1 MGRLAIGWGSR
12 KMETKMTRRMFKT
25 LATALVAGSIGQAA
39 LSASAYAGGR
49 VSVTYA
55 PASARDAGVLATG
68 LRFYSLY
75 RGLHGASIRQSG
87 HGNAAGIGQNGRGNL
102 GIIQQEGNGHS
113 ATLQQNG
120 NDNAY
125 GIFQFGRNTDAN
137 VVQNGDGGSDAT
149 FSYGW

>member
-1 MGRLAIGWGSR
+1 
-12 KMETKMTRRMFKT
+12 MTFTMFKT
-25 LATALVAGSIGQAA
+25 LAAALVAGSIGQTA
-39 LSASAYAGGR
+39 LSAPAYAGGW

-55 PASARDAGVLATG
+55 PDNARDAGALATG

-87 HGNAAGIGQNGRGNL
+87 PGNAAGIGQNGRGNL
-102 GIIQQEGNGHS
+102 GIIQQQGNSHS

-137 VVQNGDGGSDAT
+137 VVQNADGGGGAT

>member
-1 MGRLAIGWGSR
+1 
-12 KMETKMTRRMFKT
+12 METKMTLNMFKT
-25 LATALVAGSIGQAA
+25 LTAALVAGSLGQAA
-39 LSASAYAGGR
+39 LSAPACAGGW

-55 PASARDAGVLATG
+55 PANARDAGALATG
-68 LRFYSLY
+68 LRLYSLY

-125 GIFQFGRNTDAN
+125 GIFQFGRNTDAD
-137 VVQNGDGGSDAT
+137 VVQNGDGGGGAT

>member
-1 MGRLAIGWGSR
+1 
-12 KMETKMTRRMFKT
+12 MTRNTLKT
-25 LATALVAGSIGQAA
+25 LAAVLVAGSIGQAA
-39 LSASAYAGGR
+39 LSAPAYAGGW
-49 VSVTYA
+49 VSVTFA
-55 PASARDAGVLATG
+55 PGNVRDAGALATG

-125 GIFQFGRNTDAN
+125 GIFQFGRTTDAN
-137 VVQNGDGGSDAT
+137 VAQNGNAGGGAT

>member
-1 MGRLAIGWGSR
+1 
-12 KMETKMTRRMFKT
+12 METKMTRNMFKILT
-25 LATALVAGSIGQAA
+25 GAFVAGGIGQVA
-39 LSASAYAGGR
+39 LSAPAYAGGW

-55 PASARDAGVLATG
+55 PANARDAGGLATG
-68 LRFYSLY
+68 LRVYSLY
-75 RGLHGASIRQSG
+75 RGLRGASIRQLG

-102 GIIQQEGNGHS
+102 GIIEQEGNGHS

-125 GIFQFGRNTDAN
+125 GIFQFGRNAGAN
-137 VVQNGDGGSDAT
+137 VVQNGDRGGGTT

>member
-1 MGRLAIGWGSR
+1 MARN
-12 KMETKMTRRMFKT
+12 MFNKLT
-25 LATALVAGSIGQAA
+25 AALVAGSIGQGV
-39 LSASAYAGGR
+39 LSLPAFAGGW
-49 VSVTYA
+49 VSATYA
-55 PASARDAGVLATG
+55 PDNARDAGALSTG

-102 GIIQQEGNGHS
+102 GIIQQRGNGHS

-137 VVQNGDGGSDAT
+137 VVQNGNGG
-149 FSYGW
+149 G

>member
-1 MGRLAIGWGSR
+1 
-12 KMETKMTRRMFKT
+12 MTRNMFKT
-25 LATALVAGSIGQAA
+25 LAAVLVAGSIGQAA
-39 LSASAYAGGR
+39 LSAPAYAGGW
-49 VSVTYA
+49 VSATFA
-55 PASARDAGVLATG
+55 PGNARDARALATG

-87 HGNAAGIGQNGRGNL
+87 QRNAAGIGQNGRGNL

-120 NDNAY
+120 NENAY

-137 VVQNGDGGSDAT
+137 VAQNGNGSGGAT

>member
-1 MGRLAIGWGSR
+1 
-12 KMETKMTRRMFKT
+12 MTRKMFKT
-25 LATALVAGSIGQAA
+25 LTAALVAGSFGQAA
-39 LSASAYAGGR
+39 LSAPAYAGGLL
-49 VSVTYA
+49 SVTFA
-55 PASARDAGVLATG
+55 PANARDAGALATG

-87 HGNAAGIGQNGRGNL
+87 HGNAAGLSQNGRGNL

-125 GIFQFGRNTDAN
+125 GIFQFGRNTNAN
-137 VVQNGDGGSDAT
+137 VVQSGDGGGSAT

>member
-1 MGRLAIGWGSR
+1 
-12 KMETKMTRRMFKT
+12 METKMTRNMFKT
-25 LATALVAGSIGQAA
+25 LTTALVAGSIGQLA
-39 LSASAYAGGR
+39 LSTPTFAGGS

-55 PASARDAGVLATG
+55 PANTRDTGALATG

-87 HGNAAGIGQNGRGNL
+87 RGNAAGIGQYGRGNL
-102 GIIQQEGNGHS
+102 GIIHQKGNGHS
-113 ATLQQNG
+113 ATLRQNG

-137 VVQNGDGGSDAT
+137 VVQNGYGGSGAT
-149 FSYGW
+149 LSYGW

>member
-1 MGRLAIGWGSR
+1 
-12 KMETKMTRRMFKT
+12 METKMTLNMFTT
-25 LATALVAGSIGQAA
+25 LTAAVVAGGIGQAA
-39 LSASAYAGGR
+39 LSAPAYAGGW
-49 VSVTYA
+49 VSVAYA
-55 PASARDAGVLATG
+55 PADTRDAGALATG

-125 GIFQFGRNTDAN
+125 GIFQFGRNADAN
-137 VVQNGDGGSDAT
+137 VVQNGNGGGGAT